1 MNCLKNSKEDF
12 VAQRLFDNQR
22 FLNGLRASWAADY
35 RDSAFLKDIPRL
47 IKRVYVQTTDFRTHT
62 PPLEDSKVEAILSV
76 LDVISSDTGF
86 DLDKMTMIRNSISN
100 EKLTDDGAVK
110 YIFENLGSESKIVK
124 LLSLINQGI
133 VLSGIQVLKES
144 VCTDIMTKDVR
155 TPDGWRIGIK
165 LGDAI
170 QLIHHRT
177 EQSLDEFGDRRNHF
191 EFEWEIVISF
201 DKQLEQLRSATLR
214 IVRLTTAD
222 TMDPAHLKYLRHK
235 LIEGLIVI

>member
-170 QLIHHRT
+170 QVPWSKCFDYVLCIHLYT
-177 EQSLDEFGDRRNHF
+177 VD
-191 EFEWEIVISF
+191 IC
-201 DKQLEQLRSATLR
+201 
-214 IVRLTTAD
+214 VRFTTNYA
-222 TMDPAHLKYLRHK
+222 K
-235 LIEGLIVI
+235 